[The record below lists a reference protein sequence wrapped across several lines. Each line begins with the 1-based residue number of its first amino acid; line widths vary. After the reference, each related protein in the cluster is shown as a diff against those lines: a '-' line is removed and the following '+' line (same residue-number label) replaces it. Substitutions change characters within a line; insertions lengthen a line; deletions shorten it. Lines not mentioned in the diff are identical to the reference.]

1 MPEVLRLPDAEIA
14 YEIHGS
20 GDPLVLIPGFASG
33 AWSWAWQVNELAVHS
48 RVVTFD
54 PRGVGRSK
62 ISGGAEVSISKIAED
77 VSLMLDALGVQAAN
91 VAGISF
97 GGFAAQEFALRYPKR
112 LRKLVLASTSFGGP
126 NHVLPAAETLAAM
139 ASTAGLNSAERIRQ
153 NVSAAFTPDFRSE
166 HGDEVERF
174 CRLREENPVPED
186 VYLQQL
192 RSAMTFNAESRVGE
206 IRAETL
212 VITGE
217 DDTVVP
223 PQNSRNLAARLPHA
237 ELAVIENAGHMLFV
251 EKADAF
257 NRIVTEFLR

>member
-1 MPEVLRLPDAEIA
+1 MPEVLRLPDAEIVF
-14 YEIHGS
+14 ELHGS

-33 AWSWAWQVNELAVHS
+33 AWSWAWQVNELSVHS

-62 ISGGAEVSISKIAED
+62 ISEGGEVSIAKIAED
-77 VSLMLDALGVQAAN
+77 VSEILDAVGAEKAN
-91 VAGISF
+91 IAGISF
-97 GGFAAQEFALRYPKR
+97 GGFVAQEFALRYPTR

-139 ASTAGLNSAERIRQ
+139 ASTSGLNSADRIRQ
-153 NVSAAFTPDFRSE
+153 NITAAFTPEFRRE
-166 HGDEVERF
+166 HADEVDRF
-174 CRLREENPVPED
+174 CQLREENPVPVD

-223 PQNSRNLAARLPHA
+223 PQNSRNLAASFPRA
-237 ELAVIENAGHMLFV
+237 ELAVIENAGHMAFV